1 MNKKIAEYLLEGFV
15 SIIVIGCFLGMIAS
29 LKCKKYAEVASW
41 AEATGSLAAV
51 LVALFKTFTDE
62 KKEKQEKIESLKGEI
77 QLLSSLYF
85 GLKNADLYSS
95 NELEQPEGSTI
106 YFNFWQDYKYSLNSL
121 RDILRKNGEYNAAS
135 TVDKFIGF
143 LNDDKNKERRLNSR
157 LSWPLVKFFK
167 IVEKKQKQLD
177 ELTSN

>member
-15 SIIVIGCFLGMIAS
+15 SIIVIGCFLGIIAS
-29 LKCKKYAEVASW
+29 LEYEKYAEAASW
-41 AEATGSLAAV
+41 AEATGSLSAV

-95 NELEQPEGSTI
+95 NELKQPEGSTI
-106 YFNFWQDYKYSLNSL
+106 YFNFWQDYK
-121 RDILRKNGEYNAAS
+121 IL
-135 TVDKFIGF
+135 
-143 LNDDKNKERRLNSR
+143 
-157 LSWPLVKFFK
+157 
-167 IVEKKQKQLD
+167 
-177 ELTSN
+177 

>member
-1 MNKKIAEYLLEGFV
+1 MRKIVEYLLEFFV
-15 SIIVIGCFLGMIAS
+15 SIIVIGCFLGTIIS
-29 LKCKKYAEVASW
+29 LSCKKYDEAASW

-51 LVALFKTFTDE
+51 LIALFKTFIDE
-62 KKEKQEKIESLKGEI
+62 KKEKQEKIESLRGEV

-95 NELEQPEGSTI
+95 NELKQPAGSTI

-121 RDILRKNGEYNAAS
+121 RDVLRKNGEYNAAS

-143 LNDDKNKERRLNSR
+143 LNDDKNKERRLNSQ
-157 LSWPLVKFFK
+157 LSWPLGKFFR
-167 IVEKKQKQLD
+167 IVERKQKQLD
-177 ELTSN
+177 ELTSD

>member
-29 LKCKKYAEVASW
+29 LKCKKYAEAASW

-51 LVALFKTFTDE
+51 LVALFKTFTD
-62 KKEKQEKIESLKGEI
+62 EKQEKIESLKGEI

-95 NELEQPEGSTI
+95 NELKQPEGSTI

-143 LNDDKNKERRLNSR
+143 LNNDKNKERRLNSR
-157 LSWPLVKFFK
+157 LSWPLGKFFK

-177 ELTSN
+177 ELISN